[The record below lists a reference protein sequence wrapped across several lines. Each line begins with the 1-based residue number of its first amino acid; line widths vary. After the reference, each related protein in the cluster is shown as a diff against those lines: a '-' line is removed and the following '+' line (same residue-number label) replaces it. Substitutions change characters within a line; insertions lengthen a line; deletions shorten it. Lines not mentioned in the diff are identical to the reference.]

1 MPMILLR
8 TNMCCMYIYNEV
20 AIDYNAAFVGACA
33 GLTPTPPDTQ
43 IVYGDLN
50 GDQKVTSTDYTMLK
64 RYLMKSIDRFN
75 TSEQA
80 ADLNRDG
87 KINSTDLTILKR
99 YLLYSIPSLPIKQPV
114 VSKMNS

>member
-1 MPMILLR
+1 MQIDPSMPSH
-8 TNMCCMYIYNEV
+8 NV
-20 AIDYNAAFVGACA
+20 PVPP
-33 GLTPTPPDTQ
+33 TPTPPDTQ

-99 YLLYSIPSLPIKQPV
+99 YLLYSIPSLPI
-114 VSKMNS
+114 